1 MQDDH
6 YADEENFLAICS
18 EIDRQ
23 MEEQSTA
30 YLSIDSKLASLIG
43 FVLLILAGVA
53 ISSELTRSISVDT
66 WASVVFLAGLFL
78 LMASLVCGAYFWHA
92 SDFTMGPYLA
102 DMLDLY
108 AAGTGADLRA
118 IAYDALFN
126 SIGSNSDSLKRKI
139 KGMTMTLMT
148 AIFGTVLIMLGTIA
162 TTW

>member
-6 YADEENFLAICS
+6 DADEESFQAICS

-53 ISSELTRSISVDT
+53 IGSELMRSISVDAF
-66 WASVVFLAGLFL
+66 ASVVFLAGLFS

-102 DMLDLY
+102 DMLGLY
-108 AAGTGADLRA
+108 ATGTGADLRT

-126 SIGSNSDSLKRKI
+126 SIGSNSNSLRRKTR
-139 KGMTMTLMT
+139 GMTMTLMM